1 MNVRKSVS
9 DINSQGKLSK
19 RVQSDSNNDNS
30 EINDTVHPITQAETK
45 INQGSLSSMK
55 MHTSTL
61 QKKMRLKKTFGMDED
76 EIEEFE
82 REEKEKEKA
91 NLSIT

>member
-1 MNVRKSVS
+1 
-9 DINSQGKLSK
+9 
-19 RVQSDSNNDNS
+19 
-30 EINDTVHPITQAETK
+30 
-45 INQGSLSSMK
+45 MK

-82 REEKEKEKA
+82 REKKEA
-91 NLSIT
+91 NLSVT

>member
-1 MNVRKSVS
+1 
-9 DINSQGKLSK
+9 
-19 RVQSDSNNDNS
+19 
-30 EINDTVHPITQAETK
+30 
-45 INQGSLSSMK
+45 

-61 QKKMRLKKTFGMDED
+61 QKKMRLKKTIGMDED